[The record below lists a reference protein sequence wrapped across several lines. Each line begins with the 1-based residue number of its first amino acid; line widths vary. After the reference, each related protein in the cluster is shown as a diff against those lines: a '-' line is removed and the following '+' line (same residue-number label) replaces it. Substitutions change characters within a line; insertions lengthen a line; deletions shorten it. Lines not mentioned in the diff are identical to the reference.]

1 MQSSRGN
8 GVSPH
13 PSRPSDGGAGKRGF
27 PAPFQAVRRRRGETG
42 FPRTLPGRPMEAR
55 GNGVSPHPSRPSDG
69 GAGERG
75 FPAPFQ
81 AVRWRRGETGFPRT
95 LPGRPTEARGNGV
108 SHAPPDSP
116 GAPDA
121 PASNDGD
128 RSARSDH
135 RPKGRHHAY
144 ARTESNREA
153 HPHSRIGTGG
163 GALRRGIKKAPASA
177 RACGEPERNDAR
189 GVTIQRQADQ
199 TPARPQ
205 AAWRCTSRCAAR
217 VCAVVGRRPYNLT
230 KARPAP
236 SESKG
241 RQQ

>member
-27 PAPFQAVRRRRGETG
+27 PAPFQAVR
-42 FPRTLPGRPMEAR
+42 
-55 GNGVSPHPSRPSDG
+55 
-69 GAGERG
+69 
-75 FPAPFQ
+75 
-81 AVRWRRGETGFPRT
+81 WRRGETGFP
-95 LPGRPTEARGNGV
+95 
-108 SHAPPDSP
+108 HAPPDGP

-128 RSARSDH
+128 RNARSDH
-135 RPKGRHHAY
+135 RPEGRHHAH

-217 VCAVVGRRPYNLT
+217 VRAVVGRRPYNLT

-241 RQQ
+241 RQQRPP